1 MICAASRAGVTGI
14 DGLNVRD
21 RSTIHTA
28 GTQTLPR
35 KVVCGAVEIIMN
47 FKSSASFTN
56 HGSTPLVDCEMT
68 CLLIESS
75 MYLLPK
81 HEHCQTD
88 ASSEAIEKSVFQACR
103 LATGPLRRTRQLV
116 PAHRR
121 HVVSHLDRYDD
132 GAAAFVECART
143 MPIDRQID
151 LVRRARQWHAIAIN
165 GVKYAP
171 SHYFDRG

>member
-1 MICAASRAGVTGI
+1 MICAASGAGVTGI

-47 FKSSASFTN
+47 FKSTASFTN
-56 HGSTPLVDCEMT
+56 HGSTPFVDCEMT

-132 GAAAFVECART
+132 DVHTAFRCVRI
-143 MPIDRQID
+143 MPMDRHI
-151 LVRRARQWHAIAIN
+151 RRLRLGRPFAIT
-165 GVKYAP
+165 G
-171 SHYFDRG
+171 